1 MILLLDDIAGSEILL
16 ILVFIL
22 MFFGSKSI
30 PGIAKT
36 LGKTMRQ
43 IKDASQDI
51 QNEIKKSGGDFKKDL
66 NLDQLHITKIIKE
79 TKAEIEKPFIEQA
92 KTVDSSFTFEAPKPF
107 AVPPTSDPEVI
118 QEKIED
124 QVKVDI
130 TPESPVELPAENEPI
145 KSEEQNQNS
154 I

>member
-79 TKAEIEKPFIEQA
+79 TKEEIEKHFIEQS
-92 KTVDSSFTFEAPKPF
+92 KTVDSSFNFEAPKPF
-107 AVPPTSDPEVI
+107 AVPKVSEPEVT
-118 QEKIED
+118 QEKLEEIKAE
-124 QVKVDI
+124 I
-130 TPESPVELPAENEPI
+130 TPESPVELPVENQGV
-145 KSEEQNQNS
+145 KSEEQN
-154 I
+154 